1 MHGFTLALTCMC
13 RFYRP
18 ISETDTEEG
27 YADIFLTPLLDN
39 YNDMEHSYIV
49 ELKYAKSKDTAAKIE
64 QLKEQAIEQV
74 NRYADTDKVKEA
86 IKTTQLHKLVIV
98 YQGTQMVVCE
108 EIK

>member
-1 MHGFTLALTCMC
+1 M
-13 RFYRP
+13 
-18 ISETDTEEG
+18 
-27 YADIFLTPLLDN
+27 PLLDN
-39 YNDMEHSYIV
+39 YSDMEHSYIV

-108 EIK
+108 GIK